1 MKTPL
6 KCWVDAAVGWG
17 VFPLG
22 GQHVGNGTD
31 FTAKAHKQGKKKVH
45 HHMDCSLLTQLTQVK
60 PIFAVFRLFLHLK
73 DVTLNMVCGQ
83 LQNPGLY

>member
-17 VFPLG
+17 VFSLG

-31 FTAKAHKQGKKKVH
+31 FTAIAHKQGKKKYIITCTV
-45 HHMDCSLLTQLTQVK
+45 
-60 PIFAVFRLFLHLK
+60 
-73 DVTLNMVCGQ
+73 
-83 LQNPGLY
+83 LYSHS

>member
-31 FTAKAHKQGKKKVH
+31 FTAKAHKQGKKKSTSSH
-45 HHMDCSLLTQLTQVK
+45 G
-60 PIFAVFRLFLHLK
+60 LFSTH
-73 DVTLNMVCGQ
+73 TANTGEANICCI
-83 LQNPGLY
+83 